1 MSEAHP
7 SVAGPKA
14 VVFDVG
20 NVLFHWDLRF
30 LFDRLIVDPA
40 RREHFLSE
48 VLTFEFH
55 TRHDAGEPIDRL
67 ASELRAAHPEYA
79 DEIHAYVTRF
89 NETVGGPV
97 AGVHELVHRLYEQ
110 DVPLF
115 ALTNFGTDF
124 WQGFRPT
131 APILLR
137 FRDILV
143 SGEEKLAKPDPA
155 IYRRAEERFAHAAD
169 QLFFIDDREEN
180 IAAARA
186 CGWHAHLFSDAETLE
201 AELRSRGF
209 LR

>member
-1 MSEAHP
+1 MAE
-7 SVAGPKA
+7 GLPKA

-30 LFDRLIVDPA
+30 LFDRLIADPE
-40 RREHFLSE
+40 RREHFLSQ
-48 VLTFEFH
+48 VLSFEFH
-55 TRHDAGEPIDRL
+55 TRHDAGEPIAAL
-67 ASELRAAHPEYA
+67 ASELRAAHPEFA

-97 AGVHELVHRLYEQ
+97 AGVHELVERLHAQ
-110 DVPLF
+110 GVPLF

-124 WQGFRPT
+124 WTGFHPT
-131 APILLR
+131 APILGR

-155 IYRRAEERFAHAAD
+155 IYRRAEERFAHVPG

-180 IAAARA
+180 VASAQA
-186 CGWHAHLFSDAETLE
+186 CGWHGHRFTDAHALE
-201 AELRSRGF
+201 VKLADLG
-209 LR
+209 LLV

>member
-1 MSEAHP
+1 MSEAR
-7 SVAGPKA
+7 PKA

-30 LFDRLIVDPA
+30 LFDRLIADPA
-40 RREHFLSE
+40 RREHFLSQ

-55 TRHDAGEPIDRL
+55 TRHDAGEPIAAL
-67 ASELRAAHPEYA
+67 ASELRSAHPEFA

-97 AGVHELVHRLYEQ
+97 AGVHALVEHLHAQ

-124 WQGFRPT
+124 WQGFHPT
-131 APILLR
+131 APILDR

-155 IYRRAEERFAHAAD
+155 IYRRAEERFGHAPD
-169 QLFFIDDREEN
+169 ELLFIDDREAN
-180 IAAARA
+180 IVAARS
-186 CGWHAHLFSDAETLE
+186 CGWHAHLFIDAGALA
-201 AELRSRGF
+201 AELVASGL

>member
-1 MSEAHP
+1 MSE
-7 SVAGPKA
+7 VRPKA
-14 VVFDVG
+14 VVFDIG

-30 LFDRLIVDPA
+30 LFDSLIADPA

-55 TRHDAGEPIDRL
+55 TRHDAGEPIEVL
-67 ASELRAAHPEYA
+67 AGELRAAHPEYA

-89 NETVGGPV
+89 NETIGGPV
-97 AGVHELVHRLYEQ
+97 AGVHALVEQLHAQ

-124 WQGFRPT
+124 WRGFYPT
-131 APILLR
+131 APILSC

-155 IYRRAEERFAHAAD
+155 IYRRAEQRFVHVPGE
-169 QLFFIDDREEN
+169 LFFVDDRQEN
-180 IAAARA
+180 VAAANA
-186 CGWHAHLFSDAETLE
+186 CGWHTHLFNDAALLET
-201 AELRSRGF
+201 ELRA
-209 LR
+209 LKLLL